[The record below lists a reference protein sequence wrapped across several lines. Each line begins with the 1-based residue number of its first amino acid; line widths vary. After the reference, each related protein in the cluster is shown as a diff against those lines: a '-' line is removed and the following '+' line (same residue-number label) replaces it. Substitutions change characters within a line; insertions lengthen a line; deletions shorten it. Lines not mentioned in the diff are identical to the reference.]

1 MPPARGEA
9 RSTRRSPPGLPQIPA
24 LQTALQTASV
34 IPSPPTPPES
44 PPWAHAA
51 GLTRLPGGRQLETAR
66 ATSAPARRK
75 PTQPRPRP
83 VPARPLPAASGTR
96 CPTGCGHPYPTPPSW
111 PYPQPSFPGLP
122 YLTLDTSPGSQLFL
136 IFPRVDCARI
146 LGVLKIFVKASWR
159 TCPEPLVLMTGIM
172 FGRESAF

>member
-1 MPPARGEA
+1 MPPALREA
-9 RSTRRSPPGLPQIPA
+9 RSTRRSPPGLPQI
-24 LQTALQTASV
+24 LVLQTASV

-75 PTQPRPRP
+75 PAQSRPRP
-83 VPARPLPAASGTR
+83 VSERPLPAANGTR
-96 CPTGCGHPYPTPPSW
+96 RPTGCGHPDPTPPSW
-111 PYPQPSFPGLP
+111 HYPQPSFPCHP
-122 YLTLDTSPGSQLFL
+122 YLDTSPESQLFL
-136 IFPRVDCARI
+136 ISPRVDCTRI